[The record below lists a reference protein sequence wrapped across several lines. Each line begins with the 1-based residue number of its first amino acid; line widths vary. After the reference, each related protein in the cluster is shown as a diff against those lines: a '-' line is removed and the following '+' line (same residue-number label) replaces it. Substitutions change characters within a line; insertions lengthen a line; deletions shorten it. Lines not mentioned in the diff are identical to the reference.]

1 MTISKIPIYPHL
13 IRKIPEQFSW
23 IDHRLVRDR
32 HLDHISRD
40 GAALYLF
47 LVTVSD
53 ARGLSYY
60 GDQSLTKRLGM
71 SNLEL
76 LEARNSLVQQRLIAW
91 EKPLYQVL
99 ALDPRQP
106 ETDLSLRSSSSPTS
120 MQDIL
125 RQIVGG
131 AQ

>member
-1 MTISKIPIYPHL
+1 MTINKIPICPNL

-32 HLDHISRD
+32 YLDHISRD

-47 LVTVSD
+47 LITVSD
-53 ARGLSYY
+53 ACGLSYY
-60 GDQSLTKRLGM
+60 GDQSIEKRLGM
-71 SNLEL
+71 SDVEL
-76 LEARNSLVQQRLIAW
+76 SGARNCLIRQRLIAW

-99 ALDPRQP
+99 ALEPRRE
-106 ETDLSLRSSSSPTS
+106 ETDLRSSSSPTS

-125 RQIVGG
+125 RQIAGG
-131 AQ
+131 AR

>member
-32 HLDHISRD
+32 HLDYIGRD
-40 GAALYLF
+40 AAALYLF
-47 LVTVSD
+47 LVTVCD

-60 GDQSLTKRLGM
+60 GDRSIAKRLGM
-71 SNLEL
+71 SDSEL
-76 LEARNSLVQQRLIAW
+76 AEARNVLVQQRLIAW
-91 EKPLYQVL
+91 KRPLYQVL
-99 ALDPRQP
+99 PLEPRRQESDIIRP
-106 ETDLSLRSSSSPTS
+106 SSSPTS

-125 RQIVGG
+125 RQIAGG
-131 AQ
+131 AL

>member
-1 MTISKIPIYPHL
+1 MTINKIPIYPHL

-32 HLDHISRD
+32 HLDYISRD

-60 GDQSLTKRLGM
+60 SDQSVEKRLGM
-71 SNLEL
+71 SDIEL
-76 LEARNSLVQQRLIAW
+76 SEARSILVQQRLIAW
-91 EKPLYQVL
+91 KKPLYQVL
-99 ALDPRQP
+99 ALEPRRGD
-106 ETDLSLRSSSSPTS
+106 TDLRSSSSPTS

-125 RQIVGG
+125 RQIAGG
-131 AQ
+131 AR